1 MSVLNT
7 LREQLSCEP
16 LLSATHIVVA
26 YSGGIDSHVLLH
38 ALQLAR
44 QYAKLDFQLSAIHI
58 HHGLSQYADQWQ
70 AHCQQ
75 VCSQL
80 DITFQTANVSV
91 VAKARQSLEAQA
103 REARYNKLVEL
114 APVNSQ
120 VVLAQHQDDQLETFL
135 LQLKRGAGPKGLS
148 AMNREWVVNSRLQ
161 PDKQVGFYRPLL
173 DTTQQAILDYAQ
185 QHNLKWC
192 EDESNQ
198 NTDFERNFLRHDV
211 LPILQHRWPRISRS
225 VARSAAL
232 CAEQQGLL
240 DEICAN
246 KLKSI
251 QASAN
256 SLYLTELKPLSSAW
270 LHQLVRYWLSEL
282 GIQSPSLTV
291 LNQLRPEVL
300 DAAEDATPILQWN
313 GWQFRRFDQQLF
325 VVRASLKKN
334 TLNKIW
340 QGESTIT
347 LPNNMGD
354 LTFTQVTS
362 SQADNTQVNSSQENN
377 TQLNSSQVNSSQLN
391 SMQVYDM
398 SQLAVNPNLGS
409 ITLRFGGYS
418 ARFKP
423 AGSSHSKPIKQWFKQ
438 WKVAPW
444 LRDSVLLVIQNEQ
457 VLAVLLD
464 GNWQRA
470 KALDSNFKDDLIVH
484 VRVDGSKA

>member
-7 LREQLSCEP
+7 LREQLRCEP

-26 YSGGIDSHVLLH
+26 YSGGVDSHVLLH

-44 QYAKLDFQLSAIHI
+44 EHAKLDFQLSAIHI
-58 HHGLSQYADQWQ
+58 HHGLSQHADQWQ

-80 DITFQTANVSV
+80 DIAFQTANISV
-91 VAKARQSLEAQA
+91 VALRRQSLEAQA
-103 REARYNKLVEL
+103 REARYSKLVEL

-211 LPILQHRWPRISRS
+211 LPILQHRWPEISRS

-232 CAEQQGLL
+232 CAQQQGLL
-240 DEICAN
+240 DEICYN

-256 SLYLTELKPLSSAW
+256 SLYLTELKPLSSSW

-325 VVRASLKKN
+325 VIRASLQRA

-340 QGESTIT
+340 QGENTIS

-354 LTFTQVTS
+354 LTFI
-362 SQADNTQVNSSQENN
+362 QADSPQ
-377 TQLNSSQVNSSQLN
+377 
-391 SMQVYDM
+391 YDDM
-398 SQLAVNPNLGS
+398 SQLTVNPNLGPIS
-409 ITLRFGGYS
+409 FRFGGYS

-423 AGSSHSKPIKQWFKQ
+423 AVSSHSKPIKQWFKQ

-464 GNWQRA
+464 GSWQCA
-470 KALDSNFKDDLIVH
+470 KVLDSNLKNDSIVQIVH
-484 VRVDGSKA
+484 VRVEGSKA

>member
-7 LREQLSCEP
+7 LIEQLRCEP

-38 ALQLAR
+38 ALHLAR

-58 HHGLSQYADQWQ
+58 HHGLSQHADQWQ

-75 VCSQL
+75 VCTKL
-80 DITFQTANVSV
+80 DIAFQTANVSV
-91 VAKARQSLEAQA
+91 SALPRQSLEAQA

-120 VVLAQHQDDQLETFL
+120 VLLAQHQDDQLETFL

-161 PDKQVGFYRPLL
+161 PDKQIGFYRPLL

-211 LPILQHRWPRISRS
+211 LPILQHRWPEISRS
-225 VARSAAL
+225 VARSATL

-240 DEICAN
+240 DEICDN

-256 SLYLTELKPLSSAW
+256 SLYLTELKPLSSSW

-282 GIQSPSLTV
+282 GVQSPSLKV

-325 VVRASLKKN
+325 VIRASLKKV

-340 QGESTIT
+340 QGENTIS
-347 LPNNMGD
+347 LPNNMGN
-354 LTFTQVTS
+354 LTFTQATN
-362 SQADNTQVNSSQENN
+362 SQADN
-377 TQLNSSQVNSSQLN
+377 TQLNSSQLN
-391 SMQVYDM
+391 STRVDDM
-398 SQLAVNPNLGS
+398 SQLTVNPNLGP
-409 ITLRFGGYS
+409 ITFRFGGYS

-464 GNWQRA
+464 GSWQPA
-470 KALDSNFKDDLIVH
+470 KALNNNLKDDLIVH
-484 VRVDGSKA
+484 LRIEGSKA

>member
-1 MSVLNT
+1 MSVLNA
-7 LREQLSCEP
+7 LREQLRCEP

-26 YSGGIDSHVLLH
+26 YSGGVDSHVLLH
-38 ALQLAR
+38 ALHLAR

-58 HHGLSQYADQWQ
+58 HHGLSQHADQWQ

-75 VCSQL
+75 VCTQL
-80 DITFQTANVSV
+80 DIAFQTANVSV
-91 VAKARQSLEAQA
+91 SALPRQSLEAQA

-148 AMNREWVVNSRLQ
+148 AMNCEWVVNSRLQ

-185 QHNLKWC
+185 QYNLKWC

-198 NTDFERNFLRHDV
+198 NTDFERNFLRHNV
-211 LPILQHRWPRISRS
+211 LPILQHRWPEISRS

-232 CAEQQGLL
+232 CAKQQGLL
-240 DEICAN
+240 DEICDN
-246 KLKSI
+246 KLKSV
-251 QASAN
+251 QASSN
-256 SLYLTELKPLSSAW
+256 SLYLTELKLLSSSW

-282 GIQSPSLTV
+282 SIQSPSLTV
-291 LNQLRPEVL
+291 LRQLRPEVL

-313 GWQFRRFDQQLF
+313 GWQFRRFDKQLF
-325 VVRASLKKN
+325 VIRVSLKKA

-354 LTFTQVTS
+354 LTFTPATS
-362 SQADNTQVNSSQENN
+362 LQADSPQVNSHQA
-377 TQLNSSQVNSSQLN
+377 N
-391 SMQVYDM
+391 SMQVDGI
-398 SQLAVNPNLGS
+398 SQLTVNPNLGL
-409 ITLRFGGYS
+409 ITFRFGGYS

-464 GNWQRA
+464 GSWQRA
-470 KALDSNFKDDLIVH
+470 EALDCNLKNDSIFH
-484 VRVDGSKA
+484 VRVEGSKA

>member
-7 LREQLSCEP
+7 LIEQLRCEP

-38 ALQLAR
+38 ALHLAR

-58 HHGLSQYADQWQ
+58 HHGLSQHADQWQ

-75 VCSQL
+75 VCTKL
-80 DITFQTANVSV
+80 DIAFQTANVSV
-91 VAKARQSLEAQA
+91 SALPRQSLEAQA

-114 APVNSQ
+114 APVNCQ
-120 VVLAQHQDDQLETFL
+120 VLLAQHQDDQLETFL

-161 PDKQVGFYRPLL
+161 PDKQIGFYRPLL

-211 LPILQHRWPRISRS
+211 LPILQHRWPEISRS
-225 VARSAAL
+225 VARSATL

-240 DEICAN
+240 DEICDN

-256 SLYLTELKPLSSAW
+256 SLYLTELKPLSSSW

-282 GIQSPSLTV
+282 GVQSPSLKV

-325 VVRASLKKN
+325 VIRASLKKV

-340 QGESTIT
+340 QGENTIS
-347 LPNNMGD
+347 LPNNMGN
-354 LTFTQVTS
+354 LTFTQATN
-362 SQADNTQVNSSQENN
+362 SQADNTQVNSSQ
-377 TQLNSSQVNSSQLN
+377 LNSTRVD
-391 SMQVYDM
+391 DM
-398 SQLAVNPNLGS
+398 SQLTVNPNLGP
-409 ITLRFGGYS
+409 ITFRFGGYS

-464 GNWQRA
+464 GSWQPA
-470 KALDSNFKDDLIVH
+470 KALNNNLKDDLIVH
-484 VRVDGSKA
+484 LRIEGSKA

>member
-1 MSVLNT
+1 MLVMDT
-7 LREQLSCEP
+7 LRKQLSCEP
-16 LLSATHIVVA
+16 LLSATHIIVA
-26 YSGGIDSHVLLH
+26 YSGGVDSHVLLH
-38 ALQLAR
+38 ALHLAR
-44 QYAKLDFQLSAIHI
+44 QHANLDFQLSAIHI
-58 HHGLSQYADQWQ
+58 HHGLSQHADQWQ

-75 VCSQL
+75 VCTRL

-91 VAKARQSLEAQA
+91 AALPRQSLEAQA

-114 APVNSQ
+114 APVNCQ
-120 VVLAQHQDDQLETFL
+120 VLLAQHQDDQLETFL

-148 AMNREWVVNSRLQ
+148 AMNREWVINSRLQ

-211 LPILQHRWPRISRS
+211 LPILQHRWPEISRS
-225 VARSAAL
+225 VARSSAL
-232 CAEQQGLL
+232 CAKQQVLL
-240 DEICAN
+240 DEICDN
-246 KLKSI
+246 KLKFI

-256 SLYLTELKPLSSAW
+256 SLYLTELKLLSTSW

-282 GIQSPSLTV
+282 SIQSPSLTV

-325 VVRASLKKN
+325 VIRVSLKKT

-362 SQADNTQVNSSQENN
+362 SQV
-377 TQLNSSQVNSSQLN
+377 NSSQVNSSQVN
-391 SMQVYDM
+391 SMHVYDM
-398 SQLAVNPNLGS
+398 SQLAVNPNLGP
-409 ITLRFGGYS
+409 ITFRFGGYS

-444 LRDSVLLVIQNEQ
+444 LRDSVLLVIQNKQ

-464 GNWQRA
+464 GSWQRA

-484 VRVDGSKA
+484 VRVEGSKA

>member
-26 YSGGIDSHVLLH
+26 YSGGVDSHVLLH
-38 ALQLAR
+38 ALHSAR
-44 QYAKLDFQLSAIHI
+44 QYARLDFQLSAIHI
-58 HHGLSQYADQWQ
+58 HHGLSQHADLWQ
-70 AHCQQ
+70 SHCQQ
-75 VCSQL
+75 VCKQL

-91 VAKARQSLEAQA
+91 AALPRQSLEAQA

-148 AMNREWVVNSRLQ
+148 AMNREWVVNAQLQ

-211 LPILQHRWPRISRS
+211 LPILQNRWPEISRS

-256 SLYLTELKPLSSAW
+256 SLCLTELKPLSSSW

-300 DAAEDATPILQWN
+300 DAAKDATPILQWN

-325 VVRASLKKN
+325 VIKASLQKA
-334 TLNKIW
+334 TLNKVW
-340 QGESTIT
+340 QGENTIS

-354 LTFTQVTS
+354 LTFTQAAS
-362 SQADNTQVNSSQENN
+362 SQADIPQVNCCPQVNSP
-377 TQLNSSQVNSSQLN
+377 QVDDISQLT
-391 SMQVYDM
+391 
-398 SQLAVNPNLGS
+398 VNPNRGL
-409 ITLRFGGYS
+409 ITFRFGGYS

-423 AGSSHSKPIKQWFKQ
+423 VDSSHSKPIKQWFKQ

-464 GNWQRA
+464 GSWQRA
-470 KALDSNFKDDLIVH
+470 KALDSNLKDDSIVH
-484 VRVDGSKA
+484 VRVEGLKA

>member
-7 LREQLSCEP
+7 LREQLRCEP

-26 YSGGIDSHVLLH
+26 YSGGVDSHVLLH

-44 QYAKLDFQLSAIHI
+44 EHAKLDFQLSAIHI
-58 HHGLSQYADQWQ
+58 HHGLSQHADQWQ

-80 DITFQTANVSV
+80 DIAFQTANVSV
-91 VAKARQSLEAQA
+91 VALRRQSLEAQA
-103 REARYNKLVEL
+103 REARYSKLVEL

-120 VVLAQHQDDQLETFL
+120 VILAQHQDDQLETFL

-148 AMNREWVVNSRLQ
+148 AMNREWVVNYRLQ
-161 PDKQVGFYRPLL
+161 PDKRVGFYRPLL

-211 LPILQHRWPRISRS
+211 LPILQHRWPEISRS

-232 CAEQQGLL
+232 CAQQQGLL
-240 DEICAN
+240 DEICYN

-256 SLYLTELKPLSSAW
+256 SLYLTELKPLSSSW

-325 VVRASLKKN
+325 VIRASLQKA

-340 QGESTIT
+340 QGENTVS

-354 LTFTQVTS
+354 LTFIQAAS
-362 SQADNTQVNSSQENN
+362 SQADSPQDD
-377 TQLNSSQVNSSQLN
+377 
-391 SMQVYDM
+391 DM
-398 SQLAVNPNLGS
+398 SQLTVNPNLGPIS
-409 ITLRFGGYS
+409 FRFGGYS

-423 AGSSHSKPIKQWFKQ
+423 AVSSHSKPIKQWFKQ

-464 GNWQRA
+464 GSWQCA
-470 KALDSNFKDDLIVH
+470 KALDSNLKNDSILQIVH
-484 VRVDGSKA
+484 VRVEGSKA

>member
-1 MSVLNT
+1 MLVMDT
-7 LREQLSCEP
+7 LRKQLSCEP
-16 LLSATHIVVA
+16 LLSATHIIVA
-26 YSGGIDSHVLLH
+26 YSGGVDSHVLLH
-38 ALQLAR
+38 ALHLAR
-44 QYAKLDFQLSAIHI
+44 QQANLDFQLSAIHI
-58 HHGLSQYADQWQ
+58 HHGLSQHADQWQ

-75 VCSQL
+75 VCTRL

-91 VAKARQSLEAQA
+91 AALPRQSLEAQA

-114 APVNSQ
+114 APVNCQ
-120 VVLAQHQDDQLETFL
+120 VLLAQHQDDQLETFL

-148 AMNREWVVNSRLQ
+148 AMNREWVINSRLQ

-211 LPILQHRWPRISRS
+211 LPILQHRWPEISRS

-240 DEICAN
+240 DEICDN

-256 SLYLTELKPLSSAW
+256 SLFLTELKPLSSSW

-300 DAAEDATPILQWN
+300 DAIEDATPILQWN

-325 VVRASLKKN
+325 VIRASLQKA

-340 QGESTIT
+340 QGENTIS

-354 LTFTQVTS
+354 LTFTQAAS
-362 SQADNTQVNSSQENN
+362 LQADNPQV
-377 TQLNSSQVNSSQLN
+377 NSSQVNSPQVN
-391 SMQVYDM
+391 SPQVNSPQVDDM
-398 SQLAVNPNLGS
+398 SQLTVNPNLGP
-409 ITLRFGGYS
+409 ITFRFGGYT

-464 GNWQRA
+464 GSWQRA
-470 KALDSNFKDDLIVH
+470 KALDSNLKYDSIVH
-484 VRVDGSKA
+484 VRVEGSKA

>member
-7 LREQLSCEP
+7 LRKQLSCEP

-26 YSGGIDSHVLLH
+26 YSGGVDSHVLLH
-38 ALQLAR
+38 ALHLAR
-44 QYAKLDFQLSAIHI
+44 QHAKLDFQLSAIHI

-91 VAKARQSLEAQA
+91 AALPRQSLEAQA

-120 VVLAQHQDDQLETFL
+120 VLLAQHQDDQLETFL

-211 LPILQHRWPRISRS
+211 LPILQHRWPEISRS

-240 DEICAN
+240 DEICDN

-256 SLYLTELKPLSSAW
+256 SLYLTELKPLSSSW

-282 GIQSPSLTV
+282 GVQSPSLIV

-313 GWQFRRFDQQLF
+313 SWQFRRFDQQLF
-325 VVRASLKKN
+325 VIRASLKKV

-340 QGESTIT
+340 QGENTIS
-347 LPNNMGD
+347 LPNNMGS
-354 LTFTQVTS
+354 LNFTQATS
-362 SQADNTQVNSSQENN
+362 SQADNAQVNS
-377 TQLNSSQVNSSQLN
+377 TQVD
-391 SMQVYDM
+391 DM
-398 SQLAVNPNLGS
+398 SQLTVNPNLGP
-409 ITLRFGGYS
+409 ITFRFGGYS

-464 GNWQRA
+464 GSWRCA
-470 KALDSNFKDDLIVH
+470 KALGSNLKDDSIVH
-484 VRVDGSKA
+484 VRVEGSKA